1 MDYSSGRP
9 ADRGRFIVISS
20 PSGGGKSTIIKRL
33 LEKDKNLTYSV
44 SATTRPPRD
53 GERDGE
59 SYWFL
64 TREEFIEKRDHGD
77 LLEWEEVYGDFYGT
91 PKKFTEAAVTAG
103 LDVLFDLDVKGALK
117 LKQSYP
123 DALLIFL
130 MPPSLEVLERRLQQ
144 RGTEDTS
151 QLQRRLT
158 EAKIECEQASKFDYV
173 VVNDNLEETVS
184 KIEQIIRSST

>member
-44 SATTRPPRD
+44 SATTRPPRGD
-53 GERDGE
+53 ERNGEA
-59 SYWFL
+59 YWFL
-64 TREEFIEKRDHGD
+64 SREEFIEKRDHGD

-91 PKKFTEAAVTAG
+91 PKKFTEVAVTAG

-130 MPPSLEVLERRLQQ
+130 MPPSLEILERRLQQ
-144 RGTEDTS
+144 RGTEDNS

>member
-1 MDYSSGRP
+1 
-9 ADRGRFIVISS
+9 
-20 PSGGGKSTIIKRL
+20 
-33 LEKDKNLTYSV
+33 
-44 SATTRPPRD
+44 
-53 GERDGE
+53 
-59 SYWFL
+59 
-64 TREEFIEKRDHGD
+64 
-77 LLEWEEVYGDFYGT
+77 
-91 PKKFTEAAVTAG
+91 VTAG

-130 MPPSLEVLERRLQQ
+130 MPPSLEILERRLQQ
-144 RGTEDTS
+144 RGTEDNS

>member
-44 SATTRPPRD
+44 SATTRPPRGD
-53 GERDGE
+53 ERNGEA
-59 SYWFL
+59 YWFL
-64 TREEFIEKRDHGD
+64 SREEFIEKRDHGD

-130 MPPSLEVLERRLQQ
+130 MPPSLKVLERRLQQ
-144 RGTEDTS
+144 RGTEDNS